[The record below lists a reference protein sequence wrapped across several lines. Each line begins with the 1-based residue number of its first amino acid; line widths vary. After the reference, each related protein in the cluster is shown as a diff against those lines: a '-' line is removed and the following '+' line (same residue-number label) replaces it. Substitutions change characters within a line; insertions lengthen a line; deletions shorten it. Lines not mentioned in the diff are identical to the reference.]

1 MYCKIQMSFLAH
13 TCDTEEALISG
24 TKYRVSDYQ
33 LSASS
38 EYPGGAY
45 NHGAE
50 MSRLHH
56 QEIRGQFAGAWC
68 ASHPLNIHQWIQV
81 FIIVAFFE
89 NATIEYSLESLC
101 VCVCVCF
108 CTITQK
114 ENDPGT

>member
-1 MYCKIQMSFLAH
+1 MLPPHLYVLQNSNGISAPI
-13 TCDTEEALISG
+13 CDREESLISG

-56 QEIRGQFAGAWC
+56 QEIQGQSAGAWC
-68 ASHPLNIHQWIQV
+68 AASLDVLQWIQV
-81 FIIVAFFE
+81 FI
-89 NATIEYSLESLC
+89 
-101 VCVCVCF
+101 
-108 CTITQK
+108 
-114 ENDPGT
+114 